1 LNAKRIQ
8 KEIPMKALTIRNV
21 DEQVYHRLQEMARM
35 NRRSL
40 QAQIKLILEREV
52 QLTQG
57 SHTHKIQEWRQ
68 RLADR
73 PWGNIVSDIRRERER

>member
-1 LNAKRIQ
+1 
-8 KEIPMKALTIRNV
+8 MKALTIRNV
-21 DEQVYHRLQEMARM
+21 DEQVYLRLQEMAKM

-57 SHTHKIQEWRQ
+57 SHIHKVQEWRQ

-73 PWGNIVSDIRRERER
+73 SWGNIVSDIRYERER

>member
-1 LNAKRIQ
+1 
-8 KEIPMKALTIRNV
+8 MKALTIRDV
-21 DEQVYHRLQEMARM
+21 DDQVYRRLQEIARL

-52 QLTQG
+52 QLSQG
-57 SHTHKIQEWRQ
+57 SHARKVQEWRQ

-73 PWGNIVSDIRRERER
+73 PWGDIVSDIRRERER

>member
-1 LNAKRIQ
+1 
-8 KEIPMKALTIRNV
+8 MKALTIRDV
-21 DEQVYHRLQEMARM
+21 DEQVYQRLREMARM

-52 QLTQG
+52 KLTQG
-57 SHTHKIQEWRQ
+57 SHIQKMQEWRQ

-73 PWGNIVSDIRRERER
+73 PWGDIVNDIRRERER

>member
-1 LNAKRIQ
+1 
-8 KEIPMKALTIRNV
+8 MKALTIRNV
-21 DEQVYHRLQEMARM
+21 DEQVYLRLQEMAKM

-57 SHTHKIQEWRQ
+57 SHSHKVQEWRQ

-73 PWGNIVSDIRRERER
+73 SWGDIVSDIRHERER

>member
-1 LNAKRIQ
+1 
-8 KEIPMKALTIRNV
+8 MKALTIRDV
-21 DEQVYHRLQEMARM
+21 DDQLYQRLQEMAKA

-57 SHTHKIQEWRQ
+57 SHVHKGQEWRQ

-73 PWGNIVSDIRRERER
+73 SWGDIASDIRRERER

>member
-1 LNAKRIQ
+1 MQNAFK
-8 KEIPMKALTIRNV
+8 KEMGMKALTIRDV
-21 DEQVYHRLQEMARM
+21 DEQVYQRLQEMARM

-52 QLTQG
+52 QLSQG
-57 SHTHKIQEWRQ
+57 SHTHQVQEWRQ

-73 PWGNIVSDIRRERER
+73 PWGDIVSDIRRERER

>member
-1 LNAKRIQ
+1 
-8 KEIPMKALTIRNV
+8 MKALTIRDV
-21 DEQVYHRLQEMARM
+21 DDQVYQRLQEIARL

-52 QLTQG
+52 QLSQG
-57 SHTHKIQEWRQ
+57 SHARKVQEWRQ

-73 PWGNIVSDIRRERER
+73 PWGDIVSDIRRERER

>member
-1 LNAKRIQ
+1 
-8 KEIPMKALTIRNV
+8 MKALTIRGV
-21 DEQVYHRLQEMARM
+21 DDRIYQRLQELARL

-52 QLTQG
+52 QLCEG
-57 SHTHKIQEWRQ
+57 SHGHRSQEWRQ

-73 PWGNIVSDIRRERER
+73 TWGCIVDDIRRERER